1 MNKFLSELLSYFQKI
16 PAVKIFLI
24 IVIGII
30 VYFVVKFFGRMWLRK
45 IVKLRYKGKDREEIE
60 KRTKTLYRTLTATL
74 KVIIIF
80 LIILLILDA
89 LKINLTPFI
98 AGAGVIGLAISFGSQ
113 SLVKDFVSGLFI
125 LIEDQFR
132 KGDSV
137 KIGNFEGIVEDF
149 TLRKTVLRDKEDN
162 LHYIPN
168 SQITV
173 ITNLTK
179 GKKKQKLEKSSKTKD

>member
-1 MNKFLSELLSYFQKI
+1 MNKFFSELSVYFQKI
-16 PAVKIFLI
+16 PAVKIVLI
-24 IVIGII
+24 IVIGTV
-30 VYFVVKFFGRMWLRK
+30 VYFVVKFFGKMWLRK
-45 IVKLRYKGKDREEIE
+45 IVKLRYKGKDKEEIE

-74 KVIIIF
+74 KVIIFF
-80 LIILLILDA
+80 LIILLVLDA
-89 LKINLTPFI
+89 LKINLAPFI
-98 AGAGVIGLAISFGSQ
+98 AGAGIIGLAISFGSQ

-125 LIEDQFR
+125 LIEDHFR

-173 ITNLTK
+173 VTNLTK
-179 GKKKQKLEKSSKTKD
+179 GKKKQKLEKSKKTKD